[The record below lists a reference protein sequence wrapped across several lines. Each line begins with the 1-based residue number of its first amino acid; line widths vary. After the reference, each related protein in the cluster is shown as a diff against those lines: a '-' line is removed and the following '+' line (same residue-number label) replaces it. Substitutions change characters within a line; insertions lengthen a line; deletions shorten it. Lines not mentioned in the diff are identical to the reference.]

1 MPLIYG
7 EGRENALIRLREEL
21 DKRSKDFQLD
31 RLPNVSQAA
40 FNSYEKQHE
49 STCLENTRVEVLQ
62 EIRDWAHGRD
72 DRPIFWL
79 NGLAGTGKSTIAR
92 TVARENDQNGCLGAS
107 FFFSRGGGDL
117 AHAGKFF
124 PTIAVQLSK
133 RIPALKNL
141 IYTLV
146 EKHNDIASHSL
157 DDQWRHL
164 ILTPFTRLDNSFHQS
179 RLLIVIDA
187 LDECEEDKDVRV
199 LLRLLSEI
207 KDITTVQFRI
217 FITSRP
223 ETPLRL
229 GFRQMPS
236 IYHHDL
242 VLDEISREV
251 VDRDILTFFK
261 MQFSEIR
268 EIFEEVAPDWPGEHR
283 LNLLVNKSEGLFIYA
298 ATVCRF
304 LKSNYHCESR
314 KRKRSTPLKSP
325 YLELDKM
332 YTQIL
337 SYSLKHIE
345 DLRDKAHIANE
356 MKNIISA
363 IAVVSQPLS
372 PMVLGRLLD
381 IEYTAI
387 HRGLR
392 PLRSLFNV
400 PDDESSPIFP
410 LHPSFRDFLFDRQ
423 RCTSQ
428 HFSITEQEVHK
439 GMAEHCINL
448 LSNILNHDICNVK
461 RHGILVSDV
470 KTSTIQK
477 YLPPEA
483 QYACIY
489 WVQHVLKSG
498 TKLSDDNWVH
508 EFLNRNVF
516 HWLEALSWIGRLTDG
531 IHATTALEL
540 GLSNTE
546 GPSLLRLVHD
556 TKRFAQYSRSAIEQA
571 PLQVYASALIFAPK
585 RSVIREQF
593 KNQIPRLIERL
604 PETEEVWSATLQ
616 TLEGHS
622 GYVNVVAF
630 SPDGTVVASASDDKT
645 VKLWDAQSGQERQTL
660 RGHSDCVK
668 AVAFSPDGTV
678 VASAS
683 WDKTVR
689 LWDARSGQ
697 GRQTL
702 QVCAIIQ
709 ELCFT
714 SDGNYLL
721 TDRGVLDVISNASMS
736 VQARPALRPRLFV
749 KEQWVTLGSENLL
762 WLPPDYRA
770 SCVAVRG
777 RTVVLGHSSGR
788 VSMFEFLV

>member
-1 MPLIYG
+1 MRLLEVKDNGDFSLTEFIGDNIPRYAILSHTWGADSEEVTCKDLAEGTGKNKAGYNKIRFCGERAACDSLQYFWVDTCCIDKTNNTELSEAINSMFRWYRNAAKCYVYLSDVSTRGYNTNDQISLFTWESAFRESKWFTRGWTLQELIAPVSVEFFSIDRERLGDKKSLERQVHEITGIAIEALQGRPLFYFDVGERMLWAAKRETKREEDKAYSLLGIFDIHMPLIYG
-7 EGRENALIRLREEL
+7 EGRENALTRLREEL

-92 TVARENDQNGCLGAS
+92 TVARENDENGCLGAS

-146 EKHNDIASHSL
+146 EKHNDIANHSL

-164 ILTPFTRLDNSFHQS
+164 ILTPLTRLDNSFHQS

-187 LDECEEDKDVRV
+187 LNECEEDKDVRV
-199 LLRLLSEI
+199 LLRLLLEI

-268 EIFEEVAPDWPGEHR
+268 EIFEEVAPDWPGEQR

-298 ATVCRF
+298 ATVCRL
-304 LKSNYHCESR
+304 LKRNYYWSPDDLLSVFVPDIQGSESR

-325 YLELDKM
+325 FSELDKM

-337 SYSLKHIE
+337 GYSLKHVE
-345 DLRDKAHIANE
+345 DLRDKAQITNE
-356 MKNIISA
+356 MRNIISA

-448 LSNILNHDICNVK
+448 LSNILKHDICNVK

-470 KTSTIQK
+470 KMSTIQNF
-477 YLPPEA
+477 LPPEV

-489 WVQHVLKSG
+489 WVHHVLKSG

-508 EFLNRNVF
+508 EFLNRNVL

-531 IHATTALEL
+531 IHAITALEL
-540 GLSNTE
+540 GLSV
-546 GPSLLRLVHD
+546 SLSY
-556 TKRFAQYSRSAIEQA
+556 K
-571 PLQVYASALIFAPK
+571 
-585 RSVIREQF
+585 
-593 KNQIPRLIERL
+593 
-604 PETEEVWSATLQ
+604 
-616 TLEGHS
+616 
-622 GYVNVVAF
+622 
-630 SPDGTVVASASDDKT
+630 
-645 VKLWDAQSGQERQTL
+645 
-660 RGHSDCVK
+660 
-668 AVAFSPDGTV
+668 
-678 VASAS
+678 
-683 WDKTVR
+683 
-689 LWDARSGQ
+689 
-697 GRQTL
+697 
-702 QVCAIIQ
+702 
-709 ELCFT
+709 
-714 SDGNYLL
+714 
-721 TDRGVLDVISNASMS
+721 
-736 VQARPALRPRLFV
+736 
-749 KEQWVTLGSENLL
+749 
-762 WLPPDYRA
+762 
-770 SCVAVRG
+770 
-777 RTVVLGHSSGR
+777 
-788 VSMFEFLV
+788 

>member
-1 MPLIYG
+1 MRLLELKDNDDFSLTEFIGDNIPRYAILSHTWGADSEEVTCKDLAEGTGKNKAGYNKIRFCGERAACDSLQYFWVDTCCIDKTNNTELSEAINSMFRWYRDAAKCYVYLSDVSTRGYNMNDQISLFMWESAFRKSRWFTRGWTLQELIAPVSVEFFSINRERLGDKKSLERQVHEITGIAIEALQGRPLFYFGVGERMSWAAKRETKREEDKAYSLLGIFDIHMPLIYG

-40 FNSYEKQHE
+40 FNSYERQHE

-72 DRPIFWL
+72 DKPIFWL

-92 TVARENDQNGCLGAS
+92 TVARENDENGCLGAS

-124 PTIAVQLSK
+124 PAIAVQLSK

-141 IYTLV
+141 IYTSV
-146 EKHNDIASHSL
+146 EKHDDIASRSL

-164 ILTPFTRLDNSFHQS
+164 ILTPLTRLDNSFHQS

-207 KDITTVQFRI
+207 KDVTTVQFRV

-236 IYHHDL
+236 IYHRDL

-268 EIFEEVAPDWPGEHR
+268 EIFEEVAPDWPGEQR

-304 LKSNYHCESR
+304 LKSNYHWSPDDLLSIFVPDVPDIQGSKSQ

-325 YLELDKM
+325 FSELDKM
-332 YTQIL
+332 YIQIL
-337 SYSLKHIE
+337 GYSLKHIE

-356 MKNIISA
+356 MRNIISA
-363 IAVVSQPLS
+363 IVVVSQPLS

-428 HFSITEQEVHK
+428 YFSITEQEVHK
-439 GMAEHCINL
+439 GMAKNCINL
-448 LSNILNHDICNVK
+448 LSNILKHDICNVK

-470 KTSTIQK
+470 KMSTIQK
-477 YLPPEA
+477 CLPPEV

-508 EFLNRNVF
+508 EFLNRNVL

-531 IHATTALEL
+531 IHAITALEL
-540 GLSNTE
+540 GLSV
-546 GPSLLRLVHD
+546 SLSY
-556 TKRFAQYSRSAIEQA
+556 K
-571 PLQVYASALIFAPK
+571 
-585 RSVIREQF
+585 
-593 KNQIPRLIERL
+593 
-604 PETEEVWSATLQ
+604 
-616 TLEGHS
+616 
-622 GYVNVVAF
+622 
-630 SPDGTVVASASDDKT
+630 
-645 VKLWDAQSGQERQTL
+645 
-660 RGHSDCVK
+660 
-668 AVAFSPDGTV
+668 
-678 VASAS
+678 
-683 WDKTVR
+683 
-689 LWDARSGQ
+689 
-697 GRQTL
+697 
-702 QVCAIIQ
+702 
-709 ELCFT
+709 
-714 SDGNYLL
+714 
-721 TDRGVLDVISNASMS
+721 
-736 VQARPALRPRLFV
+736 
-749 KEQWVTLGSENLL
+749 
-762 WLPPDYRA
+762 
-770 SCVAVRG
+770 
-777 RTVVLGHSSGR
+777 
-788 VSMFEFLV
+788 